1 MDLVVLALVLVTTDA
16 FFDAFFF
23 PELITASF
31 GFCLQIYY
39 TYDGNQYSWG
49 EEKN

>member
-1 MDLVVLALVLVTTDA
+1 MDLVVLALVVVTTNA
-16 FFDAFFF
+16 FFDANFF

-31 GFCLQIYY
+31 GFCLQIY